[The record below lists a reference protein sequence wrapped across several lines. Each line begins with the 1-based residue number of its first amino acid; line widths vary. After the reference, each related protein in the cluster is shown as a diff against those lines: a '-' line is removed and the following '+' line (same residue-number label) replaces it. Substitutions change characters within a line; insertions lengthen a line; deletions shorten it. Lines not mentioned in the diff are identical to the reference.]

1 MNETNLV
8 PVILCGG
15 QGSRLWPLSRKNYPK
30 QFLNLNSK
38 SDKSLLQQTQQRIQ
52 NIKRL
57 SEPIIICNES
67 HRFIVAEQM
76 REINVKPNSIIL
88 ETFAKNTAPAI
99 ALAALKSLEAKT
111 DPTLIVLA
119 SDQLI
124 KNNESFL
131 KSLNSATKIADKNK
145 IITFGII
152 PTSAE
157 TGYGYI
163 ESVKNLNLKTLEGS
177 DIVRFIEKPKKSIA
191 EKFLKDD
198 RYSWN
203 SGMFVFKASVILKE
217 LEIYAPEIIECCRNS
232 LNNCVNDLDFIRLNK
247 KEFSK
252 CPSISIDVAV
262 MEKTKIGSVVP
273 LNAEWSDIGTFK
285 SLWEYEEKN
294 DQGNLVQGNVFLKN
308 VKDSF
313 FRSEDKLLVG
323 FGVKDLI
330 AIDTFDATFISKKE
344 LSQEVKEL
352 VVEMKKCGINEA
364 SQNKKGFRPWGSYLS
379 IAKDK
384 SWQVKILEVSV
395 GASLSLQKHHHRA
408 EHWVVVQGTALVKV
422 GEKENIL
429 HENQS
434 TYIPLGVKHQ
444 LSNPGKSILR
454 IIEVQ
459 SGDYLGEDDI
469 VRYKDQYG
477 R

>member
-1 MNETNLV
+1 M
-8 PVILCGG
+8 
-15 QGSRLWPLSRKNYPK
+15 
-30 QFLNLNSK
+30 
-38 SDKSLLQQTQQRIQ
+38 
-52 NIKRL
+52 
-57 SEPIIICNES
+57 
-67 HRFIVAEQM
+67 
-76 REINVKPNSIIL
+76 
-88 ETFAKNTAPAI
+88 
-99 ALAALKSLEAKT
+99 
-111 DPTLIVLA
+111 
-119 SDQLI
+119 
-124 KNNESFL
+124 
-131 KSLNSATKIADKNK
+131 
-145 IITFGII
+145 
-152 PTSAE
+152 
-157 TGYGYI
+157 
-163 ESVKNLNLKTLEGS
+163 
-177 DIVRFIEKPKKSIA
+177 
-191 EKFLKDD
+191 
-198 RYSWN
+198 
-203 SGMFVFKASVILKE
+203 
-217 LEIYAPEIIECCRNS
+217 
-232 LNNCVNDLDFIRLNK
+232 
-247 KEFSK
+247 
-252 CPSISIDVAV
+252 
-262 MEKTKIGSVVP
+262 
-273 LNAEWSDIGTFK
+273 
-285 SLWEYEEKN
+285 
-294 DQGNLVQGNVFLKN
+294 QGNVFLKH

-352 VVEMKKCGINEA
+352 VSEMKKSGIVEA

-384 SWQVKILEVSV
+384 RWQVKILEVSV

-444 LSNPGKSILR
+444 LSNAGKSILR

>member
-1 MNETNLV
+1 
-8 PVILCGG
+8 
-15 QGSRLWPLSRKNYPK
+15 
-30 QFLNLNSK
+30 
-38 SDKSLLQQTQQRIQ
+38 
-52 NIKRL
+52 
-57 SEPIIICNES
+57 
-67 HRFIVAEQM
+67 
-76 REINVKPNSIIL
+76 
-88 ETFAKNTAPAI
+88 
-99 ALAALKSLEAKT
+99 
-111 DPTLIVLA
+111 
-119 SDQLI
+119 
-124 KNNESFL
+124 
-131 KSLNSATKIADKNK
+131 
-145 IITFGII
+145 
-152 PTSAE
+152 
-157 TGYGYI
+157 
-163 ESVKNLNLKTLEGS
+163 
-177 DIVRFIEKPKKSIA
+177 
-191 EKFLKDD
+191 
-198 RYSWN
+198 
-203 SGMFVFKASVILKE
+203 
-217 LEIYAPEIIECCRNS
+217 
-232 LNNCVNDLDFIRLNK
+232 
-247 KEFSK
+247 
-252 CPSISIDVAV
+252 
-262 MEKTKIGSVVP
+262 
-273 LNAEWSDIGTFK
+273 
-285 SLWEYEEKN
+285 
-294 DQGNLVQGNVFLKN
+294 LKN

-352 VVEMKKCGINEA
+352 VIEMKNSGITEA